1 MHSVRIPN
9 TALDV
14 SSLCLGT
21 GEFGSKLD
29 RAASWA
35 LLDAFVAGG
44 GTFIDTAN
52 IYGDWIPE
60 TKSSSEKTIGA
71 WLTDRGNRDK
81 MIIATKG
88 AHPLLSSMNVSRC
101 TPEDIVHDIDQ
112 SLGHLQCDVIDLYWL
127 HRDDPTRP
135 TGEIIECL
143 AGQVKAG
150 KIHYYGC
157 SNWRVER
164 IAAANAY
171 AAAHGLPGF
180 VADQMLWN
188 AAKLDVAAISDKTI
202 VAMEAP
208 LYRYHQETGL
218 AAIPFSSQAHG
229 LLHKLAMGRS
239 DAIRASHNVIYP
251 SASNQRRAV
260 AVQTLAQEL
269 NVSFT
274 GVVLGYLQSQPFVTV
289 PIIGAQSLSHL
300 QDSMAGD
307 GVWLDEEQRDLID
320 AL

>member
-9 TALDV
+9 TTFDV

-21 GEFGSKLD
+21 SEHGSKLD
-29 RAASWA
+29 RESSWA
-35 LLDAFVAGG
+35 LLDAFVAAG

-52 IYGDWIPE
+52 VYGDWIPN
-60 TKSSSEKTIGA
+60 TKSSSEKMIGA
-71 WLTDRGNRDK
+71 WLTARGNRDK
-81 MIIATKG
+81 VIIATKG

-101 TPEDIVHDIDQ
+101 APEDIVHDIDQ
-112 SLGHLQCDVIDLYWL
+112 SLGHLQCDVIDLFWM

-135 TGEIIECL
+135 TGEIIETL
-143 AGQVKAG
+143 AEQVKVG
-150 KIHYYGC
+150 KIRYYGC

-171 AAAHGLPGF
+171 ALAQGLSGF
-180 VADQMLWN
+180 VANQMLWN
-188 AAKLDVAAISDKTI
+188 AAKLDVAAHPDKSI
-202 VAMEAP
+202 VAMEPP
-208 LYRYHQETGL
+208 LYRYHMETGL

-229 LLHKLAMGRS
+229 LLHKLATGRS

-251 SASNQRRAV
+251 PTSNQRRAV
-260 AVQTLAQEL
+260 AIQTLAQEL

-289 PIIGAQSLSHL
+289 PIIGAQSLTHL
-300 QDSMAGD
+300 QDSLAGD
-307 GVWLDEEQRDLID
+307 GVFLDEEQRDLID